1 MKLLLILPNLVLIA
15 ISGFNLSNELS
26 NVQIAK
32 NLSVIVLH
40 LSVLIMCVVFV
51 ALIVK
56 SMFKVVETEDH
67 SYAQNTSEY
76 EEINLRHT
84 IRL

>member
-1 MKLLLILPNLVLIA
+1 MKLLLILPNLLLIA
-15 ISGFNLSNELS
+15 VSGINLANELS
-26 NVQIAK
+26 ATQLNK
-32 NLSVIVLH
+32 NLAVIALH
-40 LSVLIMCVVFV
+40 GCVLIMCLVFV

-56 SMFKVVETEDH
+56 SMFRIVEIEHT
-67 SYAQNTSEY
+67 SYAEDNGY

>member
-15 ISGFNLSNELS
+15 VSGINLANELS
-26 NVQIAK
+26 AAQLNK
-32 NLSVIVLH
+32 NLAVIVLH
-40 LSVLIMCVVFV
+40 VCVLIMCLVFV

-56 SMFKVVETEDH
+56 SMFKIVAVEDT
-67 SYAQNTSEY
+67 SYVENNEY

-84 IRL
+84 IQL